1 MTSFHKTD
9 SNSFFHDNES
19 FETHETFD
27 IKQAKKTPSEIIA
40 EYNKT
45 GPRKSDPFNTDDST
59 DADTDYNE
67 NDVAV
72 TSRRNPSFIKS
83 SLKSFRKRIKTLPD
97 DVNETFTGKKKFK
110 YFCCFRQNT

>member
-1 MTSFHKTD
+1 MTTITD
-9 SNSFFHDNES
+9 KNIESFFLDNDS
-19 FETHETFD
+19 FSSVDLNSSLSQRPSD
-27 IKQAKKTPSEIIA
+27 IVK

-45 GPRKSDPFNTDDST
+45 GPRHHDPYNTDDST

-72 TSRRNPSFIKS
+72 TSRRKPSFIQS

-97 DVNETFTGKKKFK
+97 DVNETFTGKKKSKF
-110 YFCCFRQNT
+110 FCCFRQNT

>member
-1 MTSFHKTD
+1 MTANIDSD
-9 SNSFFHDNES
+9 SNSFFNDNES
-19 FETHETFD
+19 FQILETFH
-27 IKQAKKTPSEIIA
+27 IKQAKKKPSEIIA

-45 GPRKSDPFNTDDST
+45 GPRKSDPYNTDDST

-72 TSRRNPSFIKS
+72 TSRRNPSFIKN
-83 SLKSFRKRIKTLPD
+83 SLQSFRKRIKTLPD

>member
-1 MTSFHKTD
+1 MTNTIDTD
-9 SNSFFHDNES
+9 YSTFFDDNES
-19 FETHETFD
+19 FESVD
-27 IKQAKKTPSEIIA
+27 IKNVEKRPSDIIA

-45 GPRKSDPFNTDDST
+45 GPRHRDPYNTDDST

-72 TSRRNPSFIKS
+72 TSRRKPSFIQS

-97 DVNETFTGKKKFK
+97 DLNETFTGKKKYR